1 MSDFAKVRVLSLIV
15 DDQPGVMQKV
25 SMIFARRGINIDSI
39 TVPLKT
45 NKDRE
50 KTNMILVLKCDDK
63 RASYAKALLHKLIQV
78 HGVRELDHEKSVLRE
93 LALVKVNFP
102 EKNSTLKIMEEIDRC
117 GARVLYVNI
126 DFLIL
131 EISGDPVKVQ
141 QFINSIDPNLK
152 IEVITSGLAAMQI

>member
-1 MSDFAKVRVLSLIV
+1 MSDYAKVRVLSLIV

-45 NKDRE
+45 NEDEE
-50 KTNMILVLKCDDK
+50 KTNMILLFKCDDK
-63 RASYAKALLHKLIQV
+63 RAFYAKALLHKLIQV
-78 HGVRELDHEKSVLRE
+78 HDVRELDYKKSVLRE
-93 LALVKVNFP
+93 LALVKVKFS

-117 GARVLYVNI
+117 GAHVLYVDAN
-126 DFLIL
+126 FLIL

-141 QFINSIDPNLK
+141 GFLNSIDPDSK
-152 IEVITSGLAAMQI
+152 IDVITSGLAAMQI